1 MSSTGIPA
9 PRLPTPPNEY
19 VAEYFNQII
28 RALNNYFVQ
37 LQNPG
42 PVQATTINVAR
53 FDPQTGAR
61 TIGLVFS
68 TNNSGNTTASATT
81 ISVDDVTGFN
91 ATGGYGMIKEATG
104 TNRKYRKFTY
114 TGKTVATPVTL
125 GSNPFAA
132 SSGLSTVTV
141 TQTSHG
147 FSAGDYVSFLG
158 ATTFAG
164 IPAEQL
170 NAKFSITSITNANS
184 YVISVGAVATSN
196 TSGGGSSVISTAAA
210 GTVTGVV
217 FIAGTSQSYPIHSTV
232 TASALTGDLF
242 YDPFYGHQVYVIQ

>member
-1 MSSTGIPA
+1 MSSTGVPA
-9 PRLPTPPNEY
+9 PRLPTPPNDY
-19 VAEYFNQII
+19 VAEYFNQIV
-28 RALNNYFVQ
+28 RTLNNYFVQ

-42 PVQATTINVAR
+42 PMQATTYNASR
-53 FDPQTGAR
+53 FDSQTGAR

-68 TNNSGNTTASATT
+68 TNSSNNTTASATT
-81 ISVDDVTGFN
+81 ISVDDVTGFK

-125 GSNPFAA
+125 GANPFAA

-147 FSAGDYVSFLG
+147 FSAGDYVTFSG
-158 ATTFAG
+158 ATAFAG

-170 NAKFSITSITNANS
+170 NAKFSIASITSANS

-196 TSGGGSSVISTAAA
+196 TSGGSSAVLSTAAT
-210 GTVTGVV
+210 GNLTGVV
-217 FIAGTSQSYPIHSTV
+217 FIAGTSQSYPVHSTV
-232 TASALTGDLF
+232 TASALTGDMF
-242 YDPFYGHQVYVIQ
+242 YDPYYGHQVYVIQ

>member
-1 MSSTGIPA
+1 MSSTGVPA

-19 VAEYFNQII
+19 VAEYFNQIV
-28 RALNNYFVQ
+28 RSLNNYFVQ

-42 PVQATTINVAR
+42 PVQATTYNASR

-68 TNNSGNTTASATT
+68 TNSSNNTTASATT
-81 ISVDDVTGFN
+81 ISVDDVTGFK

-125 GSNPFAA
+125 GANPFAA

-147 FSAGDYVSFLG
+147 FSAGDYVTFSG
-158 ATTFAG
+158 ATAFAG

-170 NAKFSITSITNANS
+170 NAKFSIASITNANS

-196 TSGGGSSVISTAAA
+196 TSGGSSAVISTAAT
-210 GTVTGVV
+210 GNLTGVV
-217 FIAGTSQSYPIHSTV
+217 FIAGTSQSYPVHSTV
-232 TASALTGDLF
+232 TASALTGDMF
-242 YDPFYGHQVYVIQ
+242 YDPYYGHQVYVIQ

>member
-9 PRLPTPPNEY
+9 PRLPTPPNDY
-19 VAEYFNQII
+19 LPEYFNQLV
-28 RALNNYFVQ
+28 RALNAYFVQ

-42 PVQATTINVAR
+42 PMQATTINVAR

-68 TNNSGNTTASATT
+68 TNSSGNTTASATT

-114 TGKTVATPVTL
+114 TGKTVTT
-125 GSNPFAA
+125 G
-132 SSGLSTVTV
+132 
-141 TQTSHG
+141 
-147 FSAGDYVSFLG
+147 AGDL
-158 ATTFAG
+158 A
-164 IPAEQL
+164 
-170 NAKFSITSITNANS
+170 
-184 YVISVGAVATSN
+184 
-196 TSGGGSSVISTAAA
+196 
-210 GTVTGVV
+210 GVV
-217 FIAGTSQSYPIHSTV
+217 FIAGTSQSYPVHSTV

-242 YDPFYGHQVYVIQ
+242 YDPFYGHQVYVVQ

>member
-1 MSSTGIPA
+1 MSSTGVPA
-9 PRLPTPPNEY
+9 PRLPTPPNDY
-19 VAEYFNQII
+19 IPEYFNQII

-53 FDPQTGAR
+53 FDPQNGAR
-61 TIGLVFS
+61 TIGLIFS

-81 ISVDDVTGFN
+81 ISLDDVTGFN

-114 TGKTVATPVTL
+114 TGKTVAT
-125 GSNPFAA
+125 G
-132 SSGLSTVTV
+132 
-141 TQTSHG
+141 
-147 FSAGDYVSFLG
+147 AGDL
-158 ATTFAG
+158 
-164 IPAEQL
+164 
-170 NAKFSITSITNANS
+170 
-184 YVISVGAVATSN
+184 
-196 TSGGGSSVISTAAA
+196 
-210 GTVTGVV
+210 TGVV